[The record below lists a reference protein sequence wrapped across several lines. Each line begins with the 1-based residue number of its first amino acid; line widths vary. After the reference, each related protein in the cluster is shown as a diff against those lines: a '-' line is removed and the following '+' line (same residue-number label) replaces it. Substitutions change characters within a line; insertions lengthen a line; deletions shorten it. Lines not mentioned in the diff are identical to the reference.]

1 MTGAETSMKSLVFL
15 AMAVT
20 LVVCA
25 APALVRAAADER
37 TVNIEDLKYKPAE
50 IKIKVGETVAWTNND
65 DREHTITADDNS
77 FKSGPLRTGKTYR
90 HKFTSAGRYPYHDD
104 HFGRMK
110 GVVVV
115 EK

>member
-1 MTGAETSMKSLVFL
+1 MAGAETSMKSLLVF
-15 AMAVT
+15 AGAVT

-25 APALVRAAADER
+25 APLVVRAAAEER
-37 TVNIEDLKYKPAE
+37 NVDIEDLKYKTAE
-50 IKIKVGETVAWTNND
+50 IKVKAGETVVWTNND

>member
-1 MTGAETSMKSLVFL
+1 MKSLVVL
-15 AMAVT
+15 ALAVT
-20 LVVCA
+20 IVAA
-25 APALVRAAADER
+25 APAVARAAAEER
-37 TVNIEDLKYKPAE
+37 SVDIEDLKYKPAE
-50 IKIKVGETVAWTNND
+50 IKIKIGETISWTNND

-90 HKFTSAGRYPYHDD
+90 HKFTAAGRYPYHDD

-110 GVVVV
+110 GVVIV

>member
-1 MTGAETSMKSLVFL
+1 MAGAETSMKSLVVL

-20 LVVCA
+20 LVVGI
-25 APALVRAAADER
+25 APAFARAADER
-37 TVNIEDLKYKPAE
+37 TVDIEDLKYKPAE

-90 HKFTSAGRYPYHDD
+90 RKFTSAGRYPYHDD

>member
-1 MTGAETSMKSLVFL
+1 MKSLVVL
-15 AMAVT
+15 ALAVKIVT
-20 LVVCA
+20 V
-25 APALVRAAADER
+25 APAVARAAADER
-37 TVNIEDLKYKPAE
+37 NVDIEDLKFKPAE
-50 IKIKVGETVAWTNND
+50 IKIKIGETVAWTNND

>member
-1 MTGAETSMKSLVFL
+1 MIKGSETSMKSLLVF
-15 AMAVT
+15 AMTVT
-20 LVVCA
+20 LA
-25 APALVRAAADER
+25 LAPAVARAADER
-37 TVNIEDLKYKPAE
+37 NVDIEDLKYKPAE
-50 IKIKVGETVAWTNND
+50 IKVKVGETVVWTNND

-90 HKFTSAGRYPYHDD
+90 RKFTAAGRYPYHDD

-110 GVVVV
+110 GVVIV

>member
-1 MTGAETSMKSLVFL
+1 MKSLL
-15 AMAVT
+15 TYAMAVT
-20 LVVCA
+20 LVL
-25 APALVRAAADER
+25 APAVARAAADER

-65 DREHTITADDNS
+65 DREHTITADDNA

-110 GVVVV
+110 GVVIV

>member
-1 MTGAETSMKSLVFL
+1 LKDAETSMKSLVVL
-15 AMAVT
+15 ALAVT
-20 LVVCA
+20 IAA
-25 APALVRAAADER
+25 APAVARAAGDER

-50 IKIKVGETVAWTNND
+50 IKIKIGETVLWTNND
-65 DREHTITADDNS
+65 EREHTITADDNS

-90 HKFTSAGRYPYHDD
+90 HKFTAAGRYPYHDD

-110 GVVVV
+110 GVVIV

>member
-1 MTGAETSMKSLVFL
+1 MKSLL
-15 AMAVT
+15 TYAMAVT
-20 LVVCA
+20 LVL
-25 APALVRAAADER
+25 APAVARAAADER

-90 HKFTSAGRYPYHDD
+90 HKFTAAGRYTYHDD

-110 GVVVV
+110 GTVIV

>member
-1 MTGAETSMKSLVFL
+1 MKSLVVL

-20 LVVCA
+20 LVGVV
-25 APALVRAAADER
+25 APVVARAAAEER
-37 TVNIEDLKYKPAE
+37 TVDIEDLKYKPVE

>member
-1 MTGAETSMKSLVFL
+1 MKSLVVL
-15 AMAVT
+15 ALAVT
-20 LVVCA
+20 IVVA
-25 APALVRAAADER
+25 APAVARAAAEER
-37 TVNIEDLKYKPAE
+37 AVDIEDLKYKPAE

-77 FKSGPLRTGKTYR
+77 FKSGPLRTGKTFR

-110 GVVVV
+110 GVVIV

>member
-1 MTGAETSMKSLVFL
+1 MGAETSMKSLLMVAL
-15 AMAVT
+15 AVT
-20 LVVCA
+20 LTL
-25 APALVRAAADER
+25 APALARAADER
-37 TVNIEDLKYKPAE
+37 TVDIEDLKYKPAE

-110 GVVVV
+110 GVVIV